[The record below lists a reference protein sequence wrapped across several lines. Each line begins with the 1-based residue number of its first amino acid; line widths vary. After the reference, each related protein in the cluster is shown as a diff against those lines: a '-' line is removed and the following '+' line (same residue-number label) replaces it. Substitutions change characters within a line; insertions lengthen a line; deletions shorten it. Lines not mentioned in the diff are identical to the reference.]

1 MVTVRERMMV
11 TDLRSNIAPVLLAA
25 IIGSVCAPALA
36 QTATPVESKT
46 PQQEGDASA
55 GGPLEVVV
63 ITAERRSQRL
73 QDVPISATVL
83 SGEALAAKG
92 VTTLANIQQV
102 APSIAINTYNRSTF
116 INIRGVGI
124 AQSAP
129 TSNPGVA
136 FYIDGQ
142 IFPHEQFIAH
152 SFFDIG
158 SIEVLRGPQGTL
170 TGQNSTGGAI
180 FVRSPE
186 PKYGSTFGY
195 VDMTG
200 GNYGAYRGVGAI
212 NVGVS
217 TNTAVRVA
225 YLHDERNSFT
235 SNIGPSGTTPGNAKT
250 DSARI
255 NIANR
260 SDDGRLKLN
269 LRFEHFDF
277 KSDNNAVKNRLDAV
291 TQDPRIIEEDA
302 LSYLNQSGTRTS
314 VEGRWAFR
322 DDVELLGHVAWQDG
336 KSWDAVDGDRTA
348 TARPIP
354 AGLPVNAANR
364 ALYPG
369 RTGINGTV
377 IKTVVAETNLIST
390 GDGPFNW
397 VAGAFFMRDNLD
409 VPLTLDNYHS
419 TSLVASNTTIKLFTH
434 NLSKSLFGQANWF
447 VTDKIELLG
456 GARYSQDSQDVT
468 VYQLQG
474 PVLNPP
480 AINRQASNQVTG
492 KLGVNLHAEKDLL
505 LYATA
510 SKGYKAGGNNPI
522 PGSTPYGPERNMVYE
537 AGVKT
542 TLPNRHFRVNADV
555 FYSDYKDVQL
565 LATITLPLTQN
576 ASSGKAYGAEVEG
589 FVDLGRFTGSF
600 GVGYLDATFGQNAC
614 ITNAGTGVKSPT
626 DPCLGV
632 TQSVPKG
639 RVLPFSPKWTVN
651 AGVQYDI
658 LLRNGAKLTP
668 RLQWS
673 HLAEQYATPFPT
685 ADSLVPERDIF
696 DARLS
701 LQLNKSW
708 LVEGFVNNLTNKTYI
723 ASQVQNATSASGGII
738 YGAPRTFGVRAMLK
752 FL

>member
-1 MVTVRERMMV
+1 MVTGRKKMIDVEV
-11 TDLRSNIAPVLLAA
+11 RSNIVPVLFAA
-25 IIGSVCAPALA
+25 IVGGLSASALA
-36 QTATPVESKT
+36 QTATPGEANAA
-46 PQQEGDASA
+46 QQGDAA
-55 GGPLEVVV
+55 AADNLAVIV

-83 SGEALAAKG
+83 SGDDLAAKG

-170 TGQNSTGGAI
+170 TGQNSTGGALY
-180 FVRSPE
+180 VRTPE

-195 VDMTG
+195 IDVTG
-200 GNYGAYRGVGAI
+200 GNFNAYRGVGAI

-217 TNTAVRVA
+217 PNTAVRFA

-235 SNIGPSGTTPGNAKT
+235 TNIGPSGSSPGNSKT

-269 LRFEHFDF
+269 LRVEYFDF
-277 KSDNNAVKNRLDAV
+277 KSDNNAIKNRLDAV
-291 TQDPRIIEEDA
+291 TKDPRIIEEDA

-314 VEGRWAFR
+314 LEGRWGFR
-322 DDVELLGHVAWQDG
+322 DDVELRGHLAWQDG

-348 TARPIP
+348 TAKPLP
-354 AGLPVNAANR
+354 AGLPSTSANR
-364 ALYPG
+364 AVYPG

-377 IKTVVAETNLIST
+377 IKTLVAETNLIST
-390 GDGPFNW
+390 GEGPFQW
-397 VAGAFFMRDNLD
+397 QAGAFFMRDNLD
-409 VPLTLDNYHS
+409 VPQALDNYNS
-419 TSLVASNTTIKLFTH
+419 TKLVASNSTIHLFTH
-434 NLSKSLFGQANWF
+434 NVSKSVFGQTNWF
-447 VTDKIELLG
+447 VTNKLELLA
-456 GARYSQDSQDVT
+456 GARYSKDSQDVT

-474 PVLNPP
+474 PLLIPP
-480 AINRQASNQVTG
+480 PVNMQSSNQVTG

-522 PGSTPYGPERNMVYE
+522 PGSTPFGPEKNMVYE

-555 FYSDYKDVQL
+555 FYSDYRDIQL
-565 LATITLPLTQN
+565 QSTITLPLTQN

-589 FVDLGRFTGSF
+589 FVDFGRFTGSV
-600 GVGYLDATFGQNAC
+600 GVSYLDATFGQDAC
-614 ITNAGTGVKSPT
+614 ITNAGLGTKSPT
-626 DPCLGV
+626 DPCAG
-632 TQSVPKG
+632 TNQSVPKG
-639 RVLPFSPKWTVN
+639 RVLPFSPRWTVN

-658 LLRNGAKLTP
+658 LLNNGKKLTP

-673 HLAEQYATPFPT
+673 HLAEQQAKPFPSE
-685 ADSLVPERDIF
+685 DSLVPKRDIF

-701 LQLNKSW
+701 LQLSRNW
-708 LVEGFVNNLTNKTYI
+708 LVEGFINNLTNKTYI

-752 FL
+752 FI